1 MIGRSGVGSIQLSDT
16 ERTPSEHSSA
26 GEEAIKEDSK
36 AKKSQQPLMAKK
48 DSLLR
53 TLDVTI
59 QENFLSPDSS
69 DEDEDSDMQSPGE
82 SVSGP
87 LPMPSPDALPTTP
100 TMSHEASQG
109 TVRTPTLSIHP
120 PSPAVS
126 MAEANVRIAEKSLSL
141 AENQYDTADPRAEY
155 PEEQRGQLL
164 GPTGLVFK
172 NLLATR
178 MALSSRQPAGSRQLR
193 LPQGRRQRGRHV
205 QALHAPKSGVL
216 LRMRLLQLLL
226 PQKKGMRLDYP
237 YKAPC
242 DALASRP
249 RRRQPSQGSSSGSQ
263 NTSDSETGAA
273 ARRRAAK
280 GRSEVLK
287 EEQSRHSVIDE
298 EVPVGEEEDIYLGPV
313 FSRQPSLGPAS
324 PVGAKQHS
332 RLLDSSGRALV
343 GSSKII
349 DSSVR
354 SGDCL
359 SLHLS
364 RVQIKAS
371 SCAFAAILG
380 DGSVATWGKAE
391 YGGDSS
397 AVQDQLKNVQQ
408 IQASVDAF
416 AAVLG
421 DGSVLTWGDAQRGG
435 DSSAVQD
442 QLKNVQQIQASE
454 NAFAAVLGDGSVVTW
469 GKAEYGGDSSAVQDQ
484 LKNVQQIQ
492 ASGGAFA
499 AVLGDGSVVTWGNA
513 EYGGD
518 SSAVQDQLKNVQ
530 QIQASCGAFA
540 AILGDGS
547 VVTWGDAQR
556 GGDSSAVQDQLKNVQ
571 QIQAS
576 FGAFA
581 AVLGDGSVVTWGDA
595 ADGGDSSAVQ
605 DQLINVQQI
614 QASEYAFAAV
624 LGDGSVVTWGKAA
637 DGGDSSAVQDQLKNV
652 QQIQASFGACAAILG
667 DGSLVTWGHA
677 FHGGDSSSVQVGV
690 QSLEALMGRRKADRM
705 ISRHNS
711 RSDADLSGALG
722 GLDTLS
728 LAGSYAPSMAPSP
741 HVAAAMMRNES
752 WTPKFSPVA
761 AGSFVMSE
769 CARDPDGLK
778 SQEPKQQDKEKLSVR
793 ILNGVSGE
801 EEVRFDAPLQGDTEQ
816 QFLLTLDCLCLR
828 YAGQALGGLNWL
840 NPETHALDRFQR
852 RKCDVRMVEELWDSW
867 MKAKDT
873 EKGAVLLLLGLLG
886 PPPVRLKDLVPDKV
900 VCGSQPVFVQLDTSV
915 LEAGR
920 VYHVAFTCQK
930 SFHTYMEEARVLPRN
945 KGVEVAV
952 PLMGVL
958 SREGLYDVNLVIE
971 GTWRS
976 DNRKVLTVGSSES
989 ELDSSSTTKSQSSS
1003 SFVPIDR
1010 SEGRSDYAHHDEA
1023 DIG

>member
-1 MIGRSGVGSIQLSDT
+1 MGSCVGSTGQGPRELWQRAKAYRVGSERQVPLPDTSQMATEELLRRGIAEAQSASASTRRHERACHVFLARNFLLAALQRYSRGPCRSAEISAHLLAVLLKLGEDTQAVQGVLAESTAGFFGGYVPSDPAVSGAGVGSIQLSDT

-26 GEEAIKEDSK
+26 GEEETVPSWGYD
-36 AKKSQQPLMAKK
+36 QL
-48 DSLLR
+48 
-53 TLDVTI
+53 

-87 LPMPSPDALPTTP
+87 LPMPSPEALPTTP

-120 PSPAVS
+120 PSPASLGVG
-126 MAEANVRIAEKSLSL
+126 VRSKTFGVQEPPGHEDGFVIAPASREQAAAASARPSPTRSPCSGF
-141 AENQYDTADPRAEY
+141 AR
-155 PEEQRGQLL
+155 PEVRSAVED
-164 GPTGLVFK
+164 
-172 NLLATR
+172 AAAAA
-178 MALSSRQPAGSRQLR
+178 ALSFSTPWVAPSGAPGLAGSPLAAAAKHRPLQPQQASQGATPPSQRR
-193 LPQGRRQRGRHV
+193 LARPGREE
-205 QALHAPKSGVL
+205 AKE
-216 LRMRLLQLLL
+216 
-226 PQKKGMRLDYP
+226 
-237 YKAPC
+237 APC

-332 RLLDSSGRALV
+332 R
-343 GSSKII
+343 
-349 DSSVR
+349 
-354 SGDCL
+354 
-359 SLHLS
+359 
-364 RVQIKAS
+364 
-371 SCAFAAILG
+371 
-380 DGSVATWGKAE
+380 
-391 YGGDSS
+391 
-397 AVQDQLKNVQQ
+397 
-408 IQASVDAF
+408 
-416 AAVLG
+416 
-421 DGSVLTWGDAQRGG
+421 
-435 DSSAVQD
+435 
-442 QLKNVQQIQASE
+442 
-454 NAFAAVLGDGSVVTW
+454 
-469 GKAEYGGDSSAVQDQ
+469 
-484 LKNVQQIQ
+484 
-492 ASGGAFA
+492 
-499 AVLGDGSVVTWGNA
+499 
-513 EYGGD
+513 
-518 SSAVQDQLKNVQ
+518 
-530 QIQASCGAFA
+530 
-540 AILGDGS
+540 
-547 VVTWGDAQR
+547 
-556 GGDSSAVQDQLKNVQ
+556 
-571 QIQAS
+571 
-576 FGAFA
+576 
-581 AVLGDGSVVTWGDA
+581 
-595 ADGGDSSAVQ
+595 
-605 DQLINVQQI
+605 
-614 QASEYAFAAV
+614 
-624 LGDGSVVTWGKAA
+624 
-637 DGGDSSAVQDQLKNV
+637 
-652 QQIQASFGACAAILG
+652 
-667 DGSLVTWGHA
+667 
-677 FHGGDSSSVQVGV
+677 
-690 QSLEALMGRRKADRM
+690 M

-761 AGSFVMSE
+761 GGSFVMSE

-816 QFLLTLDCLCLR
+816 QFLLTLDRLCLR

-873 EKGAVLLLLGLLG
+873 EKGAVLLLCTVPVR
-886 PPPVRLKDLVPDKV
+886 PPSELSRSKVRLKDLVPDKV
-900 VCGSQPVFVQLDTSV
+900 VCGFQPVFVQLDTSV

-1023 DIG
+1023 EIG